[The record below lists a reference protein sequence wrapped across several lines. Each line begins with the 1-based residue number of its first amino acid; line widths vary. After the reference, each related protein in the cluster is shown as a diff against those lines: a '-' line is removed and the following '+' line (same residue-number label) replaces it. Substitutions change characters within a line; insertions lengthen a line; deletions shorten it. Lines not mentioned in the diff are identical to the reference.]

1 MPSTMK
7 SLGIDRLPVDARLD
21 LIEEIWD
28 SITDQVET
36 LPLTPAQEAEIGRR
50 LDDHDA
56 NPDDVISWETIEQ
69 AIKHRLHNDPAFSR
83 RVGSSR
89 ESIKTGRGVKLE
101 DLTD

>member
-28 SITDQVET
+28 SIADQVET

-50 LDDHDA
+50 LNDHDA
-56 NPDDVISWETIEQ
+56 NPDDVIPWETIKAE
-69 AIKHRLHNDPAFSR
+69 AEARFAR
-83 RVGSSR
+83 
-89 ESIKTGRGVKLE
+89 
-101 DLTD
+101 